1 MLRKLALLAALLPL
15 TAAQAAVDE
24 KYYNPVPM
32 DDDVIVSMPCDL
44 KMVFRKVYTS
54 TADERMKDTKFSAG
68 SAESDN
74 SISQSPNYRYI
85 QGGFHDEHGYYYL
98 MGKYEVS
105 ALQYQAL
112 ISDKCPKVSAKLR
125 YPIASISWFE
135 AQEAAHQ
142 FSLFLA
148 KNADTPKEGTFTAF
162 ARLPTDSEFEYAVR
176 GGSEVGQAQFNASTF
191 VKEGSLRDYAWF
203 SGSQSSNGKVN
214 LPGRLKPNPLGLFDM
229 LGNVQEMTSDP
240 YYATRAGRLHGQSGG
255 FTARGGSFVTT
266 AADMTSALRV
276 EKPYYTNGVETK
288 AKDMG
293 IRFVLSVPVLTD
305 RAEVQRLNEEN
316 QSLGADESTTD
327 AAALAKL
334 DAIIKQNKEMSEQS
348 RLAEAE
354 KSTLEE
360 KNAELAAALAG
371 LHTDMVKAQAERDE
385 MRERAVENN
394 LRVGGMLCL
403 NVANARIMR
412 MSSEAMVNGLKKITK
427 DENDQRLKSLESR
440 AADEKASEDF
450 FTTFFADQ
458 IAEARGLYQVSELE
472 AQLDK
477 AVQSVNKIQHNNIG
491 EFIKVYFAELKA
503 YKEGSDLQQ
512 NMQRLNDKC
521 FAVTKGGQ

>member
-1 MLRKLALLAALLPL
+1 MLRKLLLLSALLAAI
-15 TAAQAAVDE
+15 AAQAAVDE

-54 TADERMKDTKFSAG
+54 TDAERLKDTKFSAG

-125 YPIASISWFE
+125 YPAASISWFD
-135 AQEAAHQ
+135 AQEAARQ
-142 FSLFLA
+142 YSLFLA
-148 KNADTPKEGTFTAF
+148 KNADTPKEGTALAF

-176 GGSEVGQAQFNASTF
+176 GGLEVGQAQFNASTF

-214 LPGRLKPNPLGLFDM
+214 LPGKLKPNPLGLFDM

-255 FTARGGSFVTT
+255 FIARGGSFLTP
-266 AADMTSALRV
+266 AADMTSALRA
-276 EKPYYTNGVETK
+276 EKPYYINGVESK
-288 AKDMG
+288 AKDLGM
-293 IRFVLSVPVLTD
+293 RLVLSVPVLTD
-305 RAEVQRLNEEN
+305 MAEVKKLNAEN
-316 QSLGADESTTD
+316 EKLGADDDSTD
-327 AAALAKL
+327 AATLAKL
-334 DAIIKQNKEMSEQS
+334 DAIIKQNKEMTEQS
-348 RLAEAE
+348 KQAQAE
-354 KSTLEE
+354 KSSLEE
-360 KNAELAAALAG
+360 KNAELTAALSG

-385 MRERAVENN
+385 MRQRAVENN

-412 MSSEAMVNGLKKITK
+412 MSTEGMVSGLKKLSK
-427 DENDQRLKSLESR
+427 GKEDPRLAALEKR
-440 AADEKASEDF
+440 AADEQASEDF

-458 IAEARGLYQVSELE
+458 IAETRGLYQVPELQ

-491 EFIKVYFAELKA
+491 DFIKVYFAELKA

-521 FAVTKGGQ
+521 FAVTKGEK